1 VEEELMHPNE
11 IKLKTTMADVFG
23 VGPESIG
30 EDSSMDTVDEWDS
43 TRHLNLVLALENSF
57 SLSLSEEQVVE
68 IISYPLIKLVLNE
81 HGVLFS

>member
-1 VEEELMHPNE
+1 
-11 IKLKTTMADVFG
+11 MAHVFG
-23 VGPESIG
+23 IDPESIG
-30 EDSSMDTVDEWDS
+30 EESSMDTVAEWDS
-43 TRHLNLVLALENSF
+43 AHHLNLVLALENSF

>member
-1 VEEELMHPNE
+1 MHPNE
-11 IKLKTTMADVFG
+11 IKLKNTMADVFG
-23 VGPESIG
+23 VVPESIDEG
-30 EDSSMDTVDEWDS
+30 SSMDTVDEWDS